1 MNLKFVVGTGTIAA
15 ISLLTIS
22 PAIAQSVSSSARN
35 ACIQRTAEE
44 MTVATRDV
52 SVVSAG
58 PISAESG
65 AVTLF
70 MKNSRTGQTA
80 ECRINTIDN
89 TVLSVTLGGGNT
101 GGNTGGST
109 TGQNPEFWVVTGGK
123 TFLKASPGLLSKTV
137 TNNVPNGTVLRN
149 LGCQRQT
156 QPTWCQVEFRD
167 DPSVKGWAWS
177 PNLSAYRA
185 SSTPSNASTTPSA
198 QQGNSVPALAD
209 LVGARAGQAE
219 NAVLERGYELRKTVK
234 QADSSFTYW
243 LEKDTGKCVA
253 IRTTDGRYGAIVYTP
268 AKDCARNKGGSAA
281 VSAPAVGTPVDRL
294 GEFVGARAGQSENA
308 IQQRGYRFVK
318 ADNSSGDAV
327 YSYWQEIDT
336 QYCVVIRTAEGRYDS
351 IIYSGT
357 AGNCQP

>member
-1 MNLKFVVGTGTIAA
+1 MQFKPVFGCGVMAA
-15 ISLLTIS
+15 VTLTAAL
-22 PAIAQSVSSSARN
+22 PAIAQSVPSGARN

-44 MTVATRDV
+44 MVVATRDV
-52 SVVSAG
+52 SVTSAG
-58 PISAESG
+58 PVSAESG

-70 MKNSRTGQTA
+70 MRNNKTSQTA
-80 ECRINTIDN
+80 ECRVNTIDN
-89 TVLSVTLGGGNT
+89 TVLSVNLGGSNSGSSA
-101 GGNTGGST
+101 GGST
-109 TGQNPEFWVVTGGK
+109 TGQNPEFWVVTGGR
-123 TFLKASPGLLSKTV
+123 TFLKASPGLLAKTV

-177 PNLSAYRA
+177 PNLSAYQA
-185 SSTPSNASTTPSA
+185 SSAPSNPTAPST

-243 LEKDTGKCVA
+243 LEKNTGKCVA
-253 IRTTDGRYGAIVYTP
+253 IRTTEGRYGAIVYTP
-268 AKDCARNKGGSAA
+268 AKDCARNNGGSAA
-281 VSAPAVGTPVDRL
+281 ISAPAVGTPVDRL
-294 GEFVGARAGQSENA
+294 SDLVGARAGQAENA